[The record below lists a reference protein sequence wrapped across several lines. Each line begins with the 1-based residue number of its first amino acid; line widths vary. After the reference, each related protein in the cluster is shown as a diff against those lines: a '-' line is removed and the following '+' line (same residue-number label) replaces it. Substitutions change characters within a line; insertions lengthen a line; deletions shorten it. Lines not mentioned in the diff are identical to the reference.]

1 MMDFLDSTSLPFSFV
16 GSKAWVSE
24 HVADLLTLCR
34 EFGKPSLFITM
45 TTNPNW
51 PEITARLGPGQTAS
65 DIPLIVAR
73 VFKAR
78 LAKLIEFI
86 RFKLG
91 CIVYLVKVIEFQ
103 G

>member
-45 TTNPNW
+45 MMNPNW
-51 PEITARLGPGQTAS
+51 SEITAHLDPGQTVS
-65 DIPLIVAR
+65 YILLIVIQ

-86 RFKLG
+86 
-91 CIVYLVKVIEFQ
+91 
-103 G
+103 